1 MPTVQFLGRMLS
13 IWSHLGLDKR
23 GTEIRS
29 DLGEEVAWQIGLWR
43 SRTPVKTKIMCQL
56 VSTPSTSVF
65 SPNISRWVA
74 LRLHLIMLGCLIFEN
89 YTDHDQ
95 FHVWIRQQSRN
106 MAFVDLIN
114 IQIQMQVARVEN
126 IRCNVSLSSY
136 EVFNHFNCD
145 NFRADNWT
153 IHTMQWGE
161 YAYLLYLLLIVGRT
175 YIVPVWC
182 RESWCRNVMWLP

>member
-1 MPTVQFLGRMLS
+1 MLR
-13 IWSHLGLDKR
+13 IWSHLSLDKR
-23 GTEIRS
+23 GTAIRS

-74 LRLHLIMLGCLIFEN
+74 LGLHLIMLGCLIFEN

-95 FHVWIRQQSRN
+95 FHVWIWQQSRN

-136 EVFNHFNCD
+136 EVFNHLNCD
-145 NFRADNWT
+145 NFRAVNDSYNA
-153 IHTMQWGE
+153 M
-161 YAYLLYLLLIVGRT
+161 GRICIILCI
-175 YIVPVWC
+175 YC
-182 RESWCRNVMWLP
+182 LF

>member
-1 MPTVQFLGRMLS
+1 
-13 IWSHLGLDKR
+13 
-23 GTEIRS
+23 
-29 DLGEEVAWQIGLWR
+29 
-43 SRTPVKTKIMCQL
+43 MCQL

-74 LRLHLIMLGCLIFEN
+74 LGLHLIMLGCLIFEN

-95 FHVWIRQQSRN
+95 FHVWIWQQSRN

-136 EVFNHFNCD
+136 EVFNHLNCD
-145 NFRADNWT
+145 NFRAELNDSYNALERMCIIFCIFT
-153 IHTMQWGE
+153 
-161 YAYLLYLLLIVGRT
+161 AYCRRT
-175 YIVPVWC
+175 YIVPVRC
-182 RESWCRNVMWLP
+182 RES

>member
-1 MPTVQFLGRMLS
+1 
-13 IWSHLGLDKR
+13 
-23 GTEIRS
+23 
-29 DLGEEVAWQIGLWR
+29 
-43 SRTPVKTKIMCQL
+43 MCQL

-126 IRCNVSLSSY
+126 IRCNVSPCLRMKFS
-136 EVFNHFNCD
+136 
-145 NFRADNWT
+145 
-153 IHTMQWGE
+153 II
-161 YAYLLYLLLIVGRT
+161 LIVTILELTTERFIQCNGENMHIFCI
-175 YIVPVWC
+175 YC
-182 RESWCRNVMWLP
+182 LL

>member
-1 MPTVQFLGRMLS
+1 
-13 IWSHLGLDKR
+13 
-23 GTEIRS
+23 
-29 DLGEEVAWQIGLWR
+29 
-43 SRTPVKTKIMCQL
+43 MCQL

-95 FHVWIRQQSRN
+95 FHVWIWQQSRN

-136 EVFNHFNCD
+136 EVFNHFIQCN
-145 NFRADNWT
+145 
-153 IHTMQWGE
+153 GE
-161 YAYLLYLLLIVGRT
+161 NMHNILYLLLIVGRT
-175 YIVPVWC
+175 YIVPVRC
-182 RESWCRNVMWLP
+182 RES